1 LASKLNIT
9 NDIANF
15 ISQSLKCSNL
25 TPDSFLNNPV
35 FFNSCW
41 TFRCNSFR
49 LSSTQV

>member
-1 LASKLNIT
+1 LTLKLNIT
-9 NDIANF
+9 NEMANF
-15 ISQSLKCSNL
+15 ISQSLKCSKL

-49 LSSTQV
+49 LAGMQV